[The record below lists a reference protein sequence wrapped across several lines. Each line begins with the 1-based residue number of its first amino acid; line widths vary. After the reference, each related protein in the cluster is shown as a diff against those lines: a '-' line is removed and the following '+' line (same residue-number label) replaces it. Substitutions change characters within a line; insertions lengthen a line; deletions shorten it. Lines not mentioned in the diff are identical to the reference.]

1 MQFRINA
8 SGLLE
13 TLILCR
19 ALSLLLEPEEPQCT
33 DRMLCLYLCRLS
45 KAALP
50 TMLTLCFSQTAGA
63 WGHTTRAQGQ
73 SLGVL
78 MEGQMEV

>member
-19 ALSLLLEPEEPQCT
+19 ALSLLLRPEESQCT
-33 DRMLCLYLCRLS
+33 GRMLCLYLCRLG

-50 TMLTLCFSQTAGA
+50 TMLTLCFHKQLGPGA
-63 WGHTTRAQGQ
+63 NTTRAQGQ
-73 SLGVL
+73 LLGVL
-78 MEGQMEV
+78 MEGQMEA